1 MIHHVGRVAAP
12 GTEKTLHIVLIAT
25 AWGPEEGG
33 INSFNRPF
41 AEALALV
48 GSGSVDVSCAVTNWT
63 VDAARDA
70 KTAGVLLVPIK
81 GDEEKRPLR
90 DCCTEILAYLAE
102 HRATTTV
109 DAWVGHDVIS
119 GEAALEGAKTGGRA
133 VLVHHM
139 DFFDYQNLKGGSGEK
154 AAKNHKRQSGL
165 FSTEHAILFGVG
177 TELAAS
183 AVRLSARDA
192 RAGVL
197 VPGFPPSFR
206 TNTSPDAALRGIAAG
221 RFTAAVEHLKQ
232 SKLAAAGFGHA
243 IKEAGDRMPAFDNV
257 SIAFIGVEP
266 NRVEGGELETL
277 VRDRAGKMV
286 NVVPSGFE
294 LDPIAVTAQLS
305 QSNLAIM
312 PSYREGF
319 GLAGWEAI
327 GCEVPLV
334 LGTETGLYKFIEAKL
349 GGAGTGCVHGVRL
362 NGGDLEEDDVI
373 SVAAAIIDIGRNLS
387 RAKANASRLKKQLAA
402 EVGCTWES
410 TAEQFLAHLAEEG
423 LSALPNNARQGA
435 EIRAREAHFTATH
448 SDHFPLCAELRVGA
462 GQGSTLERF
471 DLLTELRFG
480 TAHLQVDKL
489 EVEVFLSRAYLQV
502 IPHGGRLI
510 GERLGD
516 PPNRVE
522 GVESRAGGMWILS
535 SPQGEPMTHKALG
548 DEVLCRVENPTN
560 VLAGATLELTA
571 ARSDIGCIFK
581 SLPGVHDPEKSTAK
595 VMKLFLQKSI
605 VKEQS
610 GHVVVSE
617 AKLNGK

>member
-1 MIHHVGRVAAP
+1 M
-12 GTEKTLHIVLIAT
+12 HIVLIAT
-25 AWGPEEGG
+25 AWGSEEGG

-41 AEALALV
+41 AEGLAFV
-48 GSGSVDVSCAVTNWT
+48 GGGSVEISCAVTNWT

-70 KTAGVLLVPIK
+70 KMAGVLLIPVS
-81 GDEEKRPLR
+81 GDEEKLPLR
-90 DCCTEILAYLAE
+90 DCCTEILAYLTK

-109 DAWVGHDVIS
+109 DVWVGHDVIS
-119 GEAALEGAKTGGRA
+119 GEAALKGAETGGRA
-133 VLVHHM
+133 VLIHHM
-139 DFFDYQNLKGGSGEK
+139 DFFDYQNLKGGSGER
-154 AAKNHKRQSGL
+154 AAKNHNRQSKL
-165 FSTEHAILFGVG
+165 FSTDHAILFGVG

-183 AVRLSARDA
+183 AVRLSARYA
-192 RAGVL
+192 QAGIL
-197 VPGFPPSFR
+197 VPGFPTSFR
-206 TNTSPDAALRGIAAG
+206 TNTSPNAALRGIAAG
-221 RFTAAVEHLKQ
+221 RFTAAVEYLKQ
-232 SKLAAAGFGHA
+232 SKLAAAGFGQA
-243 IKEAGDRMPAFDNV
+243 VKEAGDRMPTFDNV

-286 NVVPSGFE
+286 NVVASGFE
-294 LDPIAVTAQLS
+294 LDPIVVTAQLS

-334 LGTETGLYKFIEAKL
+334 LGTETGLYKFIEARL
-349 GGAGTGCVHGVRL
+349 QGAGTGCVYGVRL
-362 NGGDLEEDDVI
+362 NGGELDEDDVTR
-373 SVAAAIIDIGRNLS
+373 VAAAIRDVGRNLLK
-387 RAKANASRLKKQLAA
+387 AKSNARRLKKQLVA

-410 TAEQFLAHLAEEG
+410 TAKQFFAHLAEVGLPAPLQATRQAAEG
-423 LSALPNNARQGA
+423 RAL
-435 EIRAREAHFTATH
+435 ETHFTATH
-448 SDHFPLCAELRVGA
+448 SDHFPLCAELRVGT
-462 GQGSTLERF
+462 GQGSTPERF

-480 TAHLQVDKL
+480 TAHLQIGKL
-489 EVEVFLSRAYLQV
+489 EAEVFLRRAYLQV

-522 GVESRAGGMWILS
+522 GIESRAGGMWILS
-535 SPQGEPMTHKALG
+535 SPQGGPMTHKALG
-548 DEVLCRVENPTN
+548 DEMLCRVENPPN
-560 VLAGATLELTA
+560 VIAGATLELTT

-581 SLPGVHDPEKSTAK
+581 SLPGARDPEKSTSK

-617 AKLNGK
+617 AKLNGE